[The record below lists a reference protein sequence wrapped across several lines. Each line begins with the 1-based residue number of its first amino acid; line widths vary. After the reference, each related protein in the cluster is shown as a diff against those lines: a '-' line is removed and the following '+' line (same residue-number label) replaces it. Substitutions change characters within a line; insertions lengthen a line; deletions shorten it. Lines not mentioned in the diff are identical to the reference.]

1 MKMLHFQSFIFFL
14 SCSLLVKL
22 NAQDIMVN
30 AYVYEAFNRGYVKA
44 AAVEITD
51 SLTKELVATGI
62 TNENGFFSTSLTE
75 GRKYQMSLTKPDM
88 ENLLIRFVATDEKE
102 HKQFLKLEMKRS
114 PGYIFD
120 VTLADE
126 DMNAQNAKDGITGAL
141 IEIYNRTLAKEELVI
156 TESASP
162 NFQFTLKNGNHYTML
177 IRKEGY
183 LSKRI
188 EAYVNVKGCVLC
200 LDGISDLT
208 PGVADNISST
218 GLGTLLANIE
228 LQKASVGK
236 SFEIKNINYDYNK
249 WEIRPDAA
257 KILDNVVYIFNDNP
271 GLELE
276 MGSHT
281 DARGNDDY
289 NLELSNNRARA
300 AMNYL
305 LMKGIDSTRIS
316 YKGYG
321 ETLIKNR
328 CKNLVSCSDKEH
340 EENRRT
346 ELKITGVRKKESD
359 SWVPLSRMI
368 REEEFQKEMFQ
379 SVPPV
384 NKNAPKTKSKG
395 PNADLEIQIQ
405 EGSLTSVPFNQA
417 AEQDTAILDSSKM
430 NVYYFVI
437 AGSFLVPSH
446 ADKQIKKLLKLGY
459 GNSIRMIIADSEFH
473 SVVVD
478 QFEVEIKAKK
488 VLSSLKS
495 KGIDAFIKKVKL

>member
-1 MKMLHFQSFIFFL
+1 
-14 SCSLLVKL
+14 
-22 NAQDIMVN
+22 
-30 AYVYEAFNRGYVKA
+30 
-44 AAVEITD
+44 
-51 SLTKELVATGI
+51 
-62 TNENGFFSTSLTE
+62 
-75 GRKYQMSLTKPDM
+75 
-88 ENLLIRFVATDEKE
+88 
-102 HKQFLKLEMKRS
+102 
-114 PGYIFD
+114 
-120 VTLADE
+120 
-126 DMNAQNAKDGITGAL
+126 
-141 IEIYNRTLAKEELVI
+141 
-156 TESASP
+156 
-162 NFQFTLKNGNHYTML
+162 
-177 IRKEGY
+177 
-183 LSKRI
+183 
-188 EAYVNVKGCVLC
+188 
-200 LDGISDLT
+200 
-208 PGVADNISST
+208 
-218 GLGTLLANIE
+218 
-228 LQKASVGK
+228 
-236 SFEIKNINYDYNK
+236 
-249 WEIRPDAA
+249 
-257 KILDNVVYIFNDNP
+257 
-271 GLELE
+271 

-395 PNADLEIQIQ
+395 PNADIEIQIQ

-417 AEQDTAILDSSKM
+417 AEQDTTILDSSKM

-446 ADKQIKKLLKLGY
+446 ADKQIKKLQKLGY

-478 QFEVEIKAKK
+478 QFEEEIKAKK